1 MKRLPIFMLAFALA
15 FIVLAPMAHATLLT
29 PGQCVGSGGGCSGT
43 IQNFNN
49 ASPGTVIAST
59 GVEAFTISTGKKTF
73 EQGNFEEEVIQ
84 AAGTGY
90 LSFYYQIQLTG
101 PKGGAIDTLEAS
113 DFTGWNTNV
122 GVNTPYAV
130 FAGNKGTVQPT
141 SINVT
146 PDGSA
151 VNFEFGNTFT
161 DKSGAVTSVTLV
173 VNTNSFSYQAGSSG
187 LIDTGVA
194 TVNSFAPGP
203 EPGSMAL
210 FGSVLAIGAL
220 VARRRLVRR

>member
-1 MKRLPIFMLAFALA
+1 MKRFSNLMLAIALA
-15 FIVLAPMAHATLLT
+15 FIALVPMAHATLLT
-29 PGQCVGSGGGCSGT
+29 PGQCVGTGGGCPGT

-59 GVEAFTISTGKKTF
+59 GVEAFTIGNGKKTF
-73 EQGNFEEEVIQ
+73 EEGNFEEQVIQ

-113 DFTGWNTNV
+113 DFTGWTTDV

-130 FAGNKGTVQPT
+130 FAGNKGTVQPI

-161 DKSGAVTSVTLV
+161 VSSGAKTSVTLV
-173 VNTNSFSYQAGSSG
+173 VNTNAFSYQAGSSS
-187 LIDTGVA
+187 LIDTGV
-194 TVNSFAPGP
+194 TSVNSFAPGP

-210 FGSVLAIGAL
+210 FGSVLAIGAIL
-220 VARRRLVRR
+220 ARRKLVRR